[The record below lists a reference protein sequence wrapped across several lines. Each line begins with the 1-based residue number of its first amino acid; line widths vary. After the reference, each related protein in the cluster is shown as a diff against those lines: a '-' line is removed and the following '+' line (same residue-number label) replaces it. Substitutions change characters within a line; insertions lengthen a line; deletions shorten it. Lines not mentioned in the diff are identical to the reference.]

1 MVKLVMILGLLM
13 LAAPIMADST
23 DVDTSETAADS
34 LPEINDIIVD
44 TLPYRPGQKLAFYRP
59 VTDTLDLERCLSQ
72 NPTAALF
79 KSALLPGWGQVG
91 NRRYIKA
98 LFFAGLDAWMVGGAI
113 HYGRQAAGFY
123 RRYESEDASTSQGL
137 NNRNELYALYEDH
150 KNDRNKM
157 TWFAVIVTF
166 VAMFDAYV
174 DAHLSGFPVI
184 DESDRLGVRMEQT
197 GAGEIQA
204 IVTLRF

>member
-13 LAAPIMADST
+13 LAAPTLADST
-23 DVDTSETAADS
+23 DVDTSETAVDS
-34 LPEINDIIVD
+34 LPETNAIVVD
-44 TLPYRPGQKLAFYRP
+44 TLLFRPGQTLALYRP
-59 VTDTLDLERCLSQ
+59 ATDTLDTERCLIQ
-72 NPTAALF
+72 NPTLALF
-79 KSALLPGWGQVG
+79 KSALLPGWGQMG
-91 NRRYIKA
+91 NQRYIKA

-137 NNRNELYALYEDH
+137 MNRNELYAIYEDH

-157 TWFAVIVTF
+157 TWFAVIITF

-174 DAHLSGFPVI
+174 DAHLSGFPVL
-184 DESDRLGVRMEQT
+184 DESHRLGIKMEPT
-197 GAGEIQA
+197 DAGEIQA